1 MGTTWGEMM
10 VVQGENV
17 LTARFDDAV
26 TFNSETLLELYR
38 QLGNSGAESVICRAM
53 EELAVR
59 LVAIEQI
66 PGEVEPAGLRKN
78 VRALAAIAEQIGMV
92 SLSEAAHDVI
102 DCADTGDRVALAAT
116 RARMMRIGDR
126 SLTDVWDVQDLS
138 V

>member
-10 VVQGENV
+10 VEQGENV
-17 LTARFDDAV
+17 LAARYDDAV
-26 TFNSETLLELYR
+26 RFNSDTLLELYR
-38 QLGNSGAESVICRAM
+38 QLGNSSAESVICRAM

-66 PGEVEPAGLRKN
+66 PSSAEPTGLRKN
-78 VRALAAIAEQIGMV
+78 ARALAAIAEQIGMV
-92 SLSEAAHDVI
+92 SLSEAAYDVI
-102 DCADTGDRVALAAT
+102 DCANAGDKVALAAT